1 MQKPTMNIT
10 HREAGL
16 GAFCHQCQSEHNQF
30 RRLTQNLHCMVV
42 RVSNEHGDHEIFLCD
57 DCIKDAQAEAEKTGA
72 FQFVFSNHK

>member
-1 MQKPTMNIT
+1 
-10 HREAGL
+10 
-16 GAFCHQCQSEHNQF
+16 
-30 RRLTQNLHCMVV
+30 MVV